1 MIELIVLLVVV
12 GLVATIAVPRINRES
27 KRMTVENALTSIR
40 GAVTETGMRARST
53 GKALS
58 LKLMPGDNQFLVEV
72 SEQNLAM
79 TWVPPANSALS
90 KAEDDGVEPFY
101 ISAKPSYDLSSSI
114 EWQPEDDN
122 YDEEDNIMYY
132 FYPDGKHASSDGKNY
147 SPSTLRISSG
157 LSCDF
162 VKTTS
167 GVAGMTMPSAWA
179 RSAPPP
185 VRFTRMA

>member
-58 LKLMPGDNQFLVEV
+58 LKLMPGDNQFLVEE

-101 ISAKPSYDLSSSI
+101 ICID
-114 EWQPEDDN
+114 WQPEDDN
-122 YDEEDNIMYY
+122 YDDEDNIKYY
-132 FYPDGKHASSDGKNY
+132 FYPDGQASGRPIRFD
-147 SPSTLRISSG
+147 
-157 LSCDF
+157 
-162 VKTTS
+162 
-167 GVAGMTMPSAWA
+167 VAGRHFQFDVDRVTG
-179 RSAPPP
+179 APLIMEI
-185 VRFTRMA
+185 TD

>member
-58 LKLMPGDNQFLVEV
+58 LKLMPGDNQFLVEE

-90 KAEDDGVEPFY
+90 KAEDDGSRSTSP
-101 ISAKPSYDLSSSI
+101 PSRPTICPQALIGSRRTTI
-114 EWQPEDDN
+114 TT
-122 YDEEDNIMYY
+122 M
-132 FYPDGKHASSDGKNY
+132 
-147 SPSTLRISSG
+147 
-157 LSCDF
+157 
-162 VKTTS
+162 KTTS
-167 GVAGMTMPSAWA
+167 NIISIRTVRLPAVLSASTWPDGIFSSTSTA
-179 RSAPPP
+179 
-185 VRFTRMA
+185 

>member
-58 LKLMPGDNQFLVEV
+58 LKLMPGDNQFLVEE

-79 TWVPPANSALS
+79 TWVP
-90 KAEDDGVEPFY
+90 PFY
-101 ISAKPSYDLSSSI
+101 ISAKPSYDLSTSI
-114 EWQPEDDN
+114 DWQPEDDN
-122 YDEEDNIMYY
+122 YDDEDNIKYY
-132 FYPDGKHASSDGKNY
+132 FYPDGQASGRPIRFD
-147 SPSTLRISSG
+147 
-157 LSCDF
+157 
-162 VKTTS
+162 
-167 GVAGMTMPSAWA
+167 VAGRHFQFDVDRVTG
-179 RSAPPP
+179 APLIMEI
-185 VRFTRMA
+185 TD

>member
-1 MIELIVLLVVV
+1 MNRHGFTMIELIVLLVVV

-101 ISAKPSYDLSSSI
+101 ISAKPSYDLSTSI
-114 EWQPEDDN
+114 DWQPEDDN
-122 YDEEDNIMYY
+122 YDDEDNIKYY
-132 FYPDGKHASSDGKNY
+132 FYPDGQASGRPIRFD
-147 SPSTLRISSG
+147 
-157 LSCDF
+157 
-162 VKTTS
+162 
-167 GVAGMTMPSAWA
+167 VAGRHFQFDVDRVTG
-179 RSAPPP
+179 APLIMEI
-185 VRFTRMA
+185 TD